1 MDKTVKESEAEL
13 SRLVLPEDT
22 NMFNNL
28 YGGRLLEW
36 MDNIASITAFKHCRK
51 KIVTGSIDNLFFLS
65 PIKLSFIVHI
75 RSFITYVTRSTM
87 EIEIDVSSEDL
98 TTGEKQLTT
107 KAFFTYVAIDD
118 NGKPSEVPGLILSND
133 EEKKRF
139 DNGLL
144 RHENRLKSL
153 KETKES
159 LKQNGNTGK

>member
-28 YGGRLLEW
+28 YGGRLMEW

-65 PIKLSFIVHI
+65 PIKLSYIVNIH
-75 RSFITYVTRSTM
+75 SFITYVTRSTM
-87 EIEIDVSSEDL
+87 EIEIDVSAEDL
-98 TTGEKQLTT
+98 TTGEKHLTT
-107 KAFFTYVAIDD
+107 RAFFTYVAVDD
-118 NGKPSEVPGLILSND
+118 NGKSLEVPGLILSND

-139 DNGLL
+139 NDGVS
-144 RHENRLKSL
+144 RHNNRLKLL
-153 KETKES
+153 KEARES
-159 LKQNGNTGK
+159 LK